1 MTDATQPT
9 EPLVPSAPAPAP
21 APRRPRRGMWAAIW
35 VAISVVLLVVVY
47 FVADGL
53 VRVYAENQVKAQIE
67 QNFPDFV
74 SGDVT
79 VHIGGTSVIAQ
90 YVSGSFEQVTL
101 DAPKLTVEG
110 IPLSASVV
118 ANGVP
123 ADLTKPV
130 SDVAGT
136 ITISQSSINSL
147 LRLPGA
153 TGDLT
158 LGDGTIKYD
167 GTTTVLGLS
176 LGYTVTVAPTAAGD
190 SIHLQPTKAEVKA
203 GGGNLDLSKLLGA
216 VVSKPLSV
224 CVAQYLPA
232 GVQVDDVT
240 VHPGEATI
248 HLTAHD
254 LVLSQKTLATK
265 GTCS

>member
-1 MTDATQPT
+1 
-9 EPLVPSAPAPAP
+9 
-21 APRRPRRGMWAAIW
+21 MWAMIW
-35 VAISVVLLVVVY
+35 IAISIIALVVLY

-53 VRVYAENQVKAQIE
+53 VRAYAESRVKAEIE

-74 SGDVT
+74 QGDVT
-79 VHIGGTSVIAQ
+79 VQIGGTSVIAQ
-90 YVSGSFEQVTL
+90 YLSGSFEQVTL

-118 ANGVP
+118 AQGVP
-123 ADLTKPV
+123 VDLTKPV
-130 SDVAGT
+130 SDIAGT

-167 GTTTVLGLS
+167 GTTKVLGLS
-176 LGYTVTVAPTAAGD
+176 IGYTVTVEPTAAGE
-190 SIHLQPTKAEVKA
+190 SILLQPTKAEVKA

-232 GVQVDDVT
+232 GVEVDDVT
-240 VHPGEATI
+240 VVPGEATI

-254 LVLSQKTLATK
+254 IVLSQDTLATK
-265 GTCS
+265 GSCS

>member
-1 MTDATQPT
+1 
-9 EPLVPSAPAPAP
+9 
-21 APRRPRRGMWAAIW
+21 MWAIIW
-35 VAISVVLLVVVY
+35 IVISLVALVILF

-53 VRVYAENQVKAQIE
+53 VRAYAEGQVKAEIE
-67 QNFPDFV
+67 HNFPDFV
-74 SGDVT
+74 QGDVS
-79 VHIGGTSVIAQ
+79 VQIGGTSVIAQ
-90 YVSGSFEQVTL
+90 YLSGSFEQVTL
-101 DAPKLTVEG
+101 DAPHLTVEG
-110 IPLSASVV
+110 VPLSASVV
-118 ANGVP
+118 ASGVP

-130 SDVAGT
+130 SDIAGT

-158 LGDGTIKYD
+158 LGDGTLKYD
-167 GTTTVLGLS
+167 GNTKVLGLPID
-176 LGYTVTVAPTAAGD
+176 YTVTVEPTAAGD
-190 SIHLQPTKAEVKA
+190 SIDLQPTKAEVKA
-203 GGGNLDLSKLLGA
+203 GGGNLDLSKLLGT

-240 VHPGEATI
+240 VVPGEATI

-254 LVLSQKTLATK
+254 MVLSQETLATK
-265 GTCS
+265 GSCS

>member
-21 APRRPRRGMWAAIW
+21 PPRRRRRGMWAAIW
-35 VAISVVLLVVVY
+35 IAISLVALVVVY

-53 VRVYAENQVKAQIE
+53 VRAYAQNQVAAQIE
-67 QNFPDFV
+67 QNFPDSV
-74 SGDVT
+74 KGDVT
-79 VHIGGTSVIAQ
+79 AHIGGTSVIAQ
-90 YVSGSFEQVTL
+90 YLSGSFEQVTL
-101 DAPKLTVEG
+101 DAPKLTFEG

-130 SDVAGT
+130 SNIAGT

-147 LRLPGA
+147 LKLPGA
-153 TGDLT
+153 TGDLV
-158 LGDGTIKYD
+158 LGDGTVQYD
-167 GTTTVLGLS
+167 GTTKVLGLPI
-176 LGYTVTVAPTAAGD
+176 GYTVTVEPTAAGD
-190 SIHLQPTKAEVKA
+190 SIDLQPTKAEVKA

-254 LVLSQKTLATK
+254 LVLSQDTLATK